1 MTGGEMRDGTMG
13 GETTTGGMMI
23 DHAATMPIT
32 VGMDTERTTGHGLEK
47 GKREAD
53 TRSVMMGEGMLGMCS
68 VSVRLALLHP
78 AQRV

>member
-32 VGMDTERTTGHGLEK
+32 VGMDTERTTGWIK
-47 GKREAD
+47 GMHDLNAP
-53 TRSVMMGEGMLGMCS
+53 CCCCPY
-68 VSVRLALLHP
+68 H
-78 AQRV
+78 RVHVDCR